1 MCTTR
6 CSVRLVKHEPIDSQ
20 RIQFETLFSVM
31 SWLLKSPWT
40 VEFEQT
46 IQAFVIQLYEMNLR
60 NTKSQLSLGENTLLG
75 LSCQRYG
82 HWATVTKQP
91 PLSLLLYFLFC
102 LVPFI
107 VWRFPA
113 ESWHFGWKCLL
124 VCVTLEEDDLCK
136 DEFRHICVCV
146 SCVRVH
152 VFVCAWVCAWVCLSL
167 KCFWNAFGT
176 SRQSELTN

>member
-1 MCTTR
+1 M
-6 CSVRLVKHEPIDSQ
+6 L
-20 RIQFETLFSVM
+20 
-31 SWLLKSPWT
+31 WLLKSPWT

-46 IQAFVIQLYEMNLR
+46 IQAFVIQLYEINLR
-60 NTKSQLSLGENTLLG
+60 NTKSQLSLGKNTLLE

-113 ESWHFGWKCLL
+113 ESWHFCWKCLL

-136 DEFRHICVCV
+136 DEFRHILCVCV
-146 SCVRVH
+146 FLCPCPR
-152 VFVCAWVCAWVCLSL
+152 VCLCVSL
-167 KCFWNAFGT
+167 CVSVSVFEILLEQAAKV
-176 SRQSELTN
+176 SSTN

>member
-1 MCTTR
+1 M
-6 CSVRLVKHEPIDSQ
+6 L
-20 RIQFETLFSVM
+20 
-31 SWLLKSPWT
+31 WLPKSPWT

-60 NTKSQLSLGENTLLG
+60 NTKSQLSLGKNTLLG

-113 ESWHFGWKCLL
+113 ESWHFCWKCLF

-136 DEFRHICVCV
+136 DEFRHILCVCLFV
-146 SCVRVH
+146 SVSTCLSVRE
-152 VFVCAWVCAWVCLSL
+152 FVRECVCL
-167 KCFWNAFGT
+167 WNPFGT
-176 SRQSELTN
+176 SRQSELH